1 MRQLAEIKVVSPN
14 GGGLR
19 GSRAARSKGLF
30 GTFVPNGEVYLKIL
44 ENVCDASGTNGLGL
58 SPAELGK
65 TGQVGFFSPFR
76 ADTWRPTDRSRQRR
90 PRQSAAPRSPLR
102 A

>member
-19 GSRAARSKGLF
+19 GSRAARSQGLF

-65 TGQVGFFSPFR
+65 TGQVGFFSPIQESVVR
-76 ADTWRPTDRSRQRR
+76 RSHE
-90 PRQSAAPRSPLR
+90 SPHIPSE
-102 A
+102 